1 MKFREGFTFD
11 LCFKSKEKVSA
22 GVEEGEAP
30 PGQDAVG
37 TKPGNTA
44 AKAQRTEIKLHG

>member
-1 MKFREGFTFD
+1 MICV
-11 LCFKSKEKVSA
+11 LSKEKVSA

-30 PGQDAVG
+30 PGQDAVR

-44 AKAQRTEIKLHG
+44 AKARRTEIKLHG